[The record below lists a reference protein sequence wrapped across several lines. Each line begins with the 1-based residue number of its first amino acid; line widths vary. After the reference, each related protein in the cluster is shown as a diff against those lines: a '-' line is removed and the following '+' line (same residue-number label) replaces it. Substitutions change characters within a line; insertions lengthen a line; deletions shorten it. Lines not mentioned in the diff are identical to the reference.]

1 MAATAAPPNGAN
13 DADNEAP
20 SILDEIS
27 SKAPAGTILP
37 PRAIRE
43 LLEKTA
49 GFVVRN
55 GAAFEDKVRDSQ
67 GHLPKMSFLNPEDEY
82 HPYYQ
87 WRIAEVRAGR
97 GTNVSAGRKENEV
110 TFVGREE
117 RKGPDKP
124 DDFQFSA
131 RMPNIS
137 AQDLEVVKL
146 TAMFVARNGRGWM
159 TGLSQREAGNY
170 QFDFLR
176 PQHSLY
182 QFFSR
187 LVDQYTDLLQGG
199 EVDGGRPQKKR
210 ISELEANSENRF
222 RILERAKARA
232 EWLLYQE
239 AQKVEKEEK
248 KEKERIM
255 YAQIDWHDFVI
266 VETVVFDEADDH
278 AQLPAPT
285 TLNDIQSRSL
295 EQKAAWG
302 NDPGRRI
309 EEAMPGMDD
318 YEDFYGHATQMPAAQ
333 QPTPPTQQPSQPPL
347 QTQQTQ
353 AEETAAARAHARAA
367 QEMASTARTTTPNPN
382 NIKIRQNYTPAA
394 LSRKQAPNTSIC
406 PNCHQAIPNDE
417 MAQHLKIE
425 MLHPEWRDQYK
436 IAQQRSATTN
446 LSTAVVASTLKRLAS
461 QRSDVFDPI
470 TGRALDGGGKRQ
482 EVQQGMPAPAAQDGA
497 GQQGGEGADGRPR
510 DVQEQIRMIHERARN
525 G

>member
-159 TGLSQREAGNY
+159 TE
-170 QFDFLR
+170 
-176 PQHSLY
+176 
-182 QFFSR
+182 
-187 LVDQYTDLLQGG
+187 
-199 EVDGGRPQKKR
+199 
-210 ISELEANSENRF
+210 IINSIF
-222 RILERAKARA
+222 
-232 EWLLYQE
+232 
-239 AQKVEKEEK
+239 
-248 KEKERIM
+248 
-255 YAQIDWHDFVI
+255 
-266 VETVVFDEADDH
+266 
-278 AQLPAPT
+278 
-285 TLNDIQSRSL
+285 
-295 EQKAAWG
+295 
-302 NDPGRRI
+302 
-309 EEAMPGMDD
+309 
-318 YEDFYGHATQMPAAQ
+318 
-333 QPTPPTQQPSQPPL
+333 
-347 QTQQTQ
+347 
-353 AEETAAARAHARAA
+353 
-367 QEMASTARTTTPNPN
+367 
-382 NIKIRQNYTPAA
+382 
-394 LSRKQAPNTSIC
+394 
-406 PNCHQAIPNDE
+406 
-417 MAQHLKIE
+417 
-425 MLHPEWRDQYK
+425 
-436 IAQQRSATTN
+436 
-446 LSTAVVASTLKRLAS
+446 
-461 QRSDVFDPI
+461 
-470 TGRALDGGGKRQ
+470 
-482 EVQQGMPAPAAQDGA
+482 
-497 GQQGGEGADGRPR
+497 
-510 DVQEQIRMIHERARN
+510 
-525 G
+525 